1 MHRRRRTALTV
12 SAALLA
18 AAPLLA
24 ACGSQAHPGA
34 AAVVGGDRITVATVQ
49 GQVADVRQA
58 QDTSKQ
64 AAQITNQ
71 SGQLVRAK
79 LHGLILDRVLDKA
92 SADAGVTVTRAE
104 VQQMRQSAVAQYK
117 GEAGLR
123 AAVLQERWIA
133 PDQIDAF
140 LREQIQLTKLGQA
153 LGADPTTP
161 AGTKVLGDALTK
173 ASKSLEVDVNPRFG
187 TWNNQQIQ
195 LAEYKAPWITQVT
208 KPAQSA
214 AEAGA

>member
-18 AAPLLA
+18 TAPLLA

-49 GQVADVRQA
+49 GQVAEVRQA

-71 SGQLVRAK
+71 SGRLGRAK

-92 SADAGVTVTRAE
+92 SKDAGVTVTRAE
-104 VQQMRQSAVAQYK
+104 IQQMRQQAVAQYK
-117 GEAGLR
+117 GEDGLR

-161 AGTKVLGDALTK
+161 AGTKILGDALSK
-173 ASKSLEVDVNPRFG
+173 ASKALKVDVNPRFG
-187 TWNNQQIQ
+187 TWDNQQIQ
-195 LAEYKAPWITQVT
+195 LADYKAPWITQVT

>member
-1 MHRRRRTALTV
+1 MHRRRRTALSV

-18 AAPLLA
+18 AAPVLT

-49 GQVADVRQA
+49 GQVADVRKA
-58 QDTSKQ
+58 QGESKQ
-64 AAQITNQ
+64 AEQITDQ
-71 SGQLVRAK
+71 SGQLARAK
-79 LHGLILDRVLDKA
+79 LHGLILDRILDKA

-104 VQQMRQSAVAQYK
+104 VQQMRASAAAQYQ
-117 GEAGLR
+117 GEDGLR

-140 LREQIQLTKLGQA
+140 LREQIQLTKLGQS

-161 AGTKVLGDALTK
+161 EGTKILGEALSE
-173 ASKSLEVDVNPRFG
+173 ASKALKVDINPRFG

-195 LAEYKAPWITQVT
+195 LADYKAPWIKQVT
-208 KPAQSA
+208 EAEKPAAQ
-214 AEAGA
+214 AGA

>member
-49 GQVADVRQA
+49 GQVAEVRQA

-71 SGQLVRAK
+71 SGRLGRAK

-92 SADAGVTVTRAE
+92 SKDAGVTVTRAE
-104 VQQMRQSAVAQYK
+104 IQQMRQQAVAQYK
-117 GEAGLR
+117 GEDGLR

-161 AGTKVLGDALTK
+161 AGTKILGDALSK
-173 ASKSLEVDVNPRFG
+173 ASKALKVDVNPRFG
-187 TWNNQQIQ
+187 TWDNQQIQ
-195 LAEYKAPWITQVT
+195 LADYKAPWITQVT

>member
-12 SAALLA
+12 SAALLG

-34 AAVVGGDRITVATVQ
+34 AAIVGGDRITVASVQ
-49 GQVADVRQA
+49 GQVEEVRQA

-71 SGQLVRAK
+71 SGQLGRAK

-104 VQQMRQSAVAQYK
+104 IQQMRQQAAAQYK

-161 AGTKVLGDALTK
+161 AGTKTLGDALTK
-173 ASKSLEVDVNPRFG
+173 ASKALKVDVNPRFG

>member
-1 MHRRRRTALTV
+1 MHRRRRTALTL
-12 SAALLA
+12 SAALLT

-49 GQVADVRQA
+49 GQVADVRRA
-58 QDTSKQ
+58 QDSSEQ

-71 SGQLVRAK
+71 SGQLGRAK

-92 SADAGVTVTRAE
+92 TADAGVTVTRAE
-104 VQQMRQSAVAQYK
+104 IQQMRQQAVAQYK
-117 GEAGLR
+117 GEDGLR

-133 PDQIDAF
+133 PGQIDAF
-140 LREQIQLTKLGQA
+140 LREQVQLTKLGQA

-161 AGTKVLGDALTK
+161 AGTKILGDALTK
-173 ASKSLEVDVNPRFG
+173 ASKALNVDVNPRFG

-195 LAEYKAPWITQVT
+195 LADYKAPWITQVT

>member
-1 MHRRRRTALTV
+1 MHRRRRTALVV
-12 SAALLA
+12 SAALLT
-18 AAPLLA
+18 AAPLLT

-58 QDTSKQ
+58 QDASEQ
-64 AAQITNQ
+64 SAQITSQ
-71 SGQLVRAK
+71 SGQLGRAK

-92 SADAGVTVTRAE
+92 SEDAGVSVTRAE
-104 VQQMRQSAVAQYK
+104 IQQMRAQAVAQYK
-117 GEAGLR
+117 GEDGLR

-153 LGADPTTP
+153 LGADPSTP

-173 ASKSLEVDVNPRFG
+173 ASKALKVDVNPRFG

>member
-1 MHRRRRTALTV
+1 MHRRRRTALIV
-12 SAALLA
+12 SAALLT
-18 AAPLLA
+18 AAPLLT

-58 QDTSKQ
+58 QDASEQ
-64 AAQITNQ
+64 SAQMTGQ

-104 VQQMRQSAVAQYK
+104 IQQMRQSAVAQYK
-117 GEAGLR
+117 GEDGLR

-140 LREQIQLTKLGQA
+140 LREQVQLTKLGQA

-161 AGTKVLGDALTK
+161 AGTKILGDALTK
-173 ASKSLEVDVNPRFG
+173 ASKALEVDVNPRFG
-187 TWNNQQIQ
+187 AWNNQQIQ
-195 LAEYKAPWITQVT
+195 LGEYKAPWITQVT
-208 KPAQSA
+208 EPAQSA

>member
-34 AAVVGGDRITVATVQ
+34 AAVVGGDRITVSTVQ
-49 GQVADVRQA
+49 AQVADVRQA
-58 QDTSKQ
+58 QGSSAQ
-64 AAQITNQ
+64 AAQLTDQ
-71 SGQLVRAK
+71 SGQLARAK
-79 LHGLILDRVLDKA
+79 LHGLILDRVLDRA

-104 VQQMRQSAVAQYK
+104 IQQMRKTAVAQYQGEK
-117 GEAGLR
+117 GLQ
-123 AAVLQERWIA
+123 AAVLQERWLA
-133 PDQIDAF
+133 PGQIDAF
-140 LREQIQLTKLGQA
+140 LREQIQLTKLAQA
-153 LGADPTTP
+153 LGADPSTP
-161 AGTKVLGDALTK
+161 EGTKAMGEALTK
-173 ASKSLEVDVNPRFG
+173 ASEALKVDVNPRFG
-187 TWNNQQIQ
+187 KWNDQQIQ
-195 LAEYKAPWITQVT
+195 LADYKAPWITQVT

>member
-34 AAVVGGDRITVATVQ
+34 AALVGGDRITVATVQ

-58 QDTSKQ
+58 QDSSKQ

-92 SADAGVTVTRAE
+92 SADAGVTVSRAE
-104 VQQMRQSAVAQYK
+104 IQQMRQSAVAQYK

-140 LREQIQLTKLGQA
+140 LREQVQLNKLGQA

-173 ASKSLEVDVNPRFG
+173 ASKSLKVDVNPRFG

>member
-12 SAALLA
+12 SAALLT

-49 GQVADVRQA
+49 GQVAEVRQA

-71 SGQLVRAK
+71 SGQLGRAK

-104 VQQMRQSAVAQYK
+104 IQQMRQQAVAQYK
-117 GEAGLR
+117 GEDGLR

-161 AGTKVLGDALTK
+161 AGTKILGDALSK
-173 ASKSLEVDVNPRFG
+173 ASKALKVDVNPRFG
-187 TWNNQQIQ
+187 TWDNQQIQ
-195 LAEYKAPWITQVT
+195 LADYKAPWITQVT

>member
-12 SAALLA
+12 SAALLT

-34 AAVVGGDRITVATVQ
+34 AAVVGGDRITVAAVQ
-49 GQVADVRQA
+49 GQVAEVRRA

-71 SGQLVRAK
+71 SGQLGRAK

-104 VQQMRQSAVAQYK
+104 IQQMRQQAVAQYK

-161 AGTKVLGDALTK
+161 AGTKTLGDALTK
-173 ASKSLEVDVNPRFG
+173 ASKALKVDVNPRFG

-195 LAEYKAPWITQVT
+195 LADYKAPWINQVT

>member
-12 SAALLA
+12 SAALLG

-24 ACGSQAHPGA
+24 ACGNQAHPGA

-49 GQVADVRQA
+49 GQVAEVRRA

-71 SGQLVRAK
+71 SGQLGRAK

-104 VQQMRQSAVAQYK
+104 IQQMRQQAVAQYK

-161 AGTKVLGDALTK
+161 DGTKILGDALSK
-173 ASKSLEVDVNPRFG
+173 ASKALKVDVNPRFG

>member
-12 SAALLA
+12 SAALLG

-49 GQVADVRQA
+49 GQVEEVRRA
-58 QDTSKQ
+58 QDASKQ
-64 AAQITNQ
+64 AAQVTNQ
-71 SGQLVRAK
+71 SGQLGRAK
-79 LHGLILDRVLDKA
+79 LHGMILDRVLDKA

-104 VQQMRQSAVAQYK
+104 IQQMRQQAAAQYQ

-173 ASKSLEVDVNPRFG
+173 ASKALKVDVNPRFG
-187 TWNNQQIQ
+187 AWNNQQIQ
-195 LAEYKAPWITQVT
+195 LAEYKAPWISQVT

>member
-12 SAALLA
+12 SAALLT

-49 GQVADVRQA
+49 GQVAEVRRA

-71 SGQLVRAK
+71 SGQLGRAK

-104 VQQMRQSAVAQYK
+104 IQQMRQQATAQYK

-161 AGTKVLGDALTK
+161 AGTKTLGDALTK
-173 ASKSLEVDVNPRFG
+173 ASKALKVDVNPRFG

>member
-1 MHRRRRTALTV
+1 MHRRRRTALIV
-12 SAALLA
+12 SAALLT
-18 AAPLLA
+18 AAPLLT

-49 GQVADVRQA
+49 GQAADVRQA
-58 QDTSKQ
+58 QDASEQ
-64 AAQITNQ
+64 SAQMTGQ

-104 VQQMRQSAVAQYK
+104 IQQMRQSAVAQYK
-117 GEAGLR
+117 GEDGLR

-140 LREQIQLTKLGQA
+140 LREQVQLTKLGQA

-161 AGTKVLGDALTK
+161 AGTKILGDALTK
-173 ASKSLEVDVNPRFG
+173 ASKALEVDVNPRFG
-187 TWNNQQIQ
+187 AWNNQQIQ
-195 LAEYKAPWITQVT
+195 LGEYKAPWITQVT
-208 KPAQSA
+208 EPAQSA

>member
-12 SAALLA
+12 SAALFTA
-18 AAPLLA
+18 VPLLA

-49 GQVADVRQA
+49 GQVAEVRQA

-64 AAQITNQ
+64 AAQITDQ
-71 SGQLVRAK
+71 SGQLGRAK

-104 VQQMRQSAVAQYK
+104 IQQMRQQAVAQYK
-117 GEAGLR
+117 GEDGLR

-140 LREQIQLTKLGQA
+140 LREQIQLTKLGEA

-173 ASKSLEVDVNPRFG
+173 ASKALKVDVNPRFG
-187 TWNNQQIQ
+187 AWDNQQIQ

>member
-64 AAQITNQ
+64 DAQITNQ

-104 VQQMRQSAVAQYK
+104 IQQMRQSAVAQYK

-173 ASKSLEVDVNPRFG
+173 ASKALKVDVNPRFG

-195 LAEYKAPWITQVT
+195 LAEFKAPWITQVT

>member
-1 MHRRRRTALTV
+1 MHRRRRTALTL
-12 SAALLA
+12 SAALLT

-24 ACGSQAHPGA
+24 ACGNQAHPGA
-34 AAVVGGDRITVATVQ
+34 AAIVGGDRITVATVQ
-49 GQVADVRQA
+49 GQVADVRRA
-58 QDTSKQ
+58 QDTSEQ

-71 SGQLVRAK
+71 SGQLGRAK
-79 LHGLILDRVLDKA
+79 LHGLILDRVLDRA
-92 SADAGVTVTRAE
+92 TADAGVTVTRAE
-104 VQQMRQSAVAQYK
+104 IQQMRQQAVAQYK
-117 GEAGLR
+117 GEDGLR

-133 PDQIDAF
+133 PGQIDAF
-140 LREQIQLTKLGQA
+140 LREQVQLTKLGQA

-161 AGTKVLGDALTK
+161 AGTKILGDALSK
-173 ASKSLEVDVNPRFG
+173 ASKALKVDVNPRFG

-195 LAEYKAPWITQVT
+195 LADYKAPWITQVT